1 MSPPPAATA
10 APVRR
15 HAGGSTPS
23 RRRAPLRAVPS
34 RKGQPGRIGRLLA
47 NRRRV
52 LSVVSVSMVVA
63 SLLAVV
69 VAQAFLA
76 NGQVRLST
84 LQHELALEQSAH
96 RQAELA
102 VSTLETPPRI
112 VSAATSLGMVHPAS
126 VVELPYVSLS
136 VPVATPNVTPA
147 PAAPPPAPAPTPSA
161 GSSSS
166 SSSAGGAAGAGANS
180 ASGGSSGG
188 SASTGTA
195 ATTASGSNPP
205 TTTATSTP

>member
-15 HAGGSTPS
+15 HTGGSPSS
-23 RRRAPLRAVPS
+23 RRWVPLRTVPS
-34 RKGQPGRIGRLLA
+34 RKGQRGAGRVHQLLA

-52 LSVVSVSMVVA
+52 LNIVSVSMVVA

-69 VAQAFLA
+69 VAQALLA
-76 NGQVRLST
+76 NGQVRLSS
-84 LQHELALEQSAH
+84 LQHELSLEQSAH

-102 VSTLETPPRI
+102 VSELETPPRI
-112 VSAATSLGMVHPAS
+112 VGAATNQGMVHPAN
-126 VVELPYVSLS
+126 VVELPYVPLS

-147 PAAPPPAPAPTPSA
+147 PAPPPPAPTSSTA

-166 SSSAGGAAGAGANS
+166 SATGAGATTT
-180 ASGGSSGG
+180 SGGTSS
-188 SASTGTA
+188 SAATGKTTGTG
-195 ATTASGSNPP
+195 TGTP